1 MIPRRFQN
9 LAPYFASYFHK
20 RFERPALAEM
30 LRWVFQPAKE
40 VRAAKYIQTK
50 TSNEKF
56 LEVIFKNYDKVFYYP
71 VSASYVDLYQ
81 TVDECFNSDN
91 WHHFISDETPITSED
106 IVIDCGAAEG
116 LFSIVA
122 AQKAKMVYAIE
133 PVPFWHESLN
143 KTFQHYENIAL
154 MTYGVGHKN
163 AEMQMT
169 NDEIYSRITSNGGI
183 RISVRTLDSLFFE
196 KDIPVSF
203 IKADVEGFE
212 FQTLLGAENLI
223 RKNRPKISI
232 TVYHDTNHF
241 LEIMDYLR
249 NIHQDYTFKLRGIAA
264 NGNPVLLQ
272 AY

>member
-1 MIPRRFQN
+1 MIPRRFSN
-9 LAPYFASYFHK
+9 LAPYFASFVHK
-20 RFERPALAEM
+20 RFERPPLGEM
-30 LRWVFQPAKE
+30 FRWIFQPGKE
-40 VRAAKYIQTK
+40 ARAAKYIQTK
-50 TSNEKF
+50 TNNEKF

-71 VSASYVDLYQ
+71 VTASWVDLCQ
-81 TVDECFNSDN
+81 TIDECFNPDN
-91 WHHFISDETPITSED
+91 WHHFISPETPIGSD
-106 IVIDCGAAEG
+106 DVVVDCGAAEG

-122 AQKAKMVYAIE
+122 AQNAKMVYAIE

-143 KTFQHYENIAL
+143 KTFQHYENIEL
-154 MTYGVGHKN
+154 MPYGVGHKN

-169 NDEIYSRITSNGGI
+169 NDEIYSRITSDGGI
-183 RISVRTLDSLFFE
+183 RISVRTLDCLFFE

-264 NGNPVLLQ
+264 NGNPILLQ